1 MSGLA
6 NRVSAELKLG
16 YLAAVVVALF
26 LFPYPT
32 TIAVLLL
39 LQAFLW
45 VSSSL
50 GWRPLRRIFLRLSIF
65 FIVIGVSYGFFSL
78 GDPGADRWTTLAL
91 GPWTM
96 EINLAGLVR
105 ALMMCLRV
113 SVLVVASAW
122 VQQSG
127 KPGEFVR
134 ALENFRVPRFL
145 AASIDGTLQL
155 VVGSGGQGGQGGQGG
170 KRRGGAKEAARIGFQ
185 QLRRGK
191 LTFVIDMVEKA
202 LARAESF
209 VSASNPG
216 LGREQAKDIAIII
229 GCATAVMAVKII
241 HILPGLPIA
250 PGHKNFVMIPLFL
263 LAAGLTSGRLGGLW
277 TGLTVGVV
285 SMMMGYGKFGVLGIA
300 HFAAPGLLADLL
312 LPLVRLDTSRW
323 LRLLQLAVIGALLGL
338 GRFAANFLVII
349 LAGAPGVAF
358 MLYFPMLVSQMVF
371 GALSAFVS
379 LVVLELVSRRTEA
392 RAAEATARE
401 TGRGTGDSRHVTE
414 SRPGGVGQG
423 DHHSLA
429 SSETRGQ

>member
-65 FIVIGVSYGFFSL
+65 FIVIGVSYSFFSL

-155 VVGSGGQGGQGGQGG
+155 VVGSGGQGGRVERDGG
-170 KRRGGAKEAARIGFQ
+170 RSAATAHR
-185 QLRRGK
+185 
-191 LTFVIDMVEKA
+191 
-202 LARAESF
+202 
-209 VSASNPG
+209 
-216 LGREQAKDIAIII
+216 LGR
-229 GCATAVMAVKII
+229 V
-241 HILPGLPIA
+241 GLD
-250 PGHKNFVMIPLFL
+250 F
-263 LAAGLTSGRLGGLW
+263 RR
-277 TGLTVGVV
+277 
-285 SMMMGYGKFGVLGIA
+285 
-300 HFAAPGLLADLL
+300 
-312 LPLVRLDTSRW
+312 LVRSRVVH
-323 LRLLQLAVIGALLGL
+323 RGDSQP
-338 GRFAANFLVII
+338 
-349 LAGAPGVAF
+349 PG
-358 MLYFPMLVSQMVF
+358 YFPVEPADAM
-371 GALSAFVS
+371 G
-379 LVVLELVSRRTEA
+379 
-392 RAAEATARE
+392 
-401 TGRGTGDSRHVTE
+401 
-414 SRPGGVGQG
+414 
-423 DHHSLA
+423 
-429 SSETRGQ
+429 

>member
-65 FIVIGVSYGFFSL
+65 FVVIGVSYGFFSL

-91 GPWTM
+91 GPWTV

-155 VVGSGGQGGQGGQGG
+155 VVGSGGQGGQGGR
-170 KRRGGAKEAARIGFQ
+170 RRGGAKEAARIGFQ

-191 LTFVIDMVEKA
+191 LTFVIELVEKA

-263 LAAGLTSGRLGGLW
+263 LAAGLTRARFGGLW

-323 LRLLQLAVIGALLGL
+323 LRLLQLAVIGSLLGL

-379 LVVLELVSRRTEA
+379 LVILELVSRRTKA
-392 RAAEATARE
+392 RAAEEMVRE
-401 TGRGTGDSRHVTE
+401 TGRGTGDTRHVTG
-414 SRPGGVGQG
+414 SRPDGVVHG

>member
-65 FIVIGVSYGFFSL
+65 FVVIGVSYGFFSL

-91 GPWTM
+91 GPWTV

-170 KRRGGAKEAARIGFQ
+170 RRRGGAKEAARIGFQ

-191 LTFVIDMVEKA
+191 LTFVIELVEKA

-263 LAAGLTSGRLGGLW
+263 LAAGLTRARFGGLW

-300 HFAAPGLLADLL
+300 HFAAPGLLADLF

-323 LRLLQLAVIGALLGL
+323 LRLLQLAVIGSLLGL

-379 LVVLELVSRRTEA
+379 LVILELVSRRTKA
-392 RAAEATARE
+392 RAAEEMVRE
-401 TGRGTGDSRHVTE
+401 TGRGTGDTRHVTG
-414 SRPGGVGQG
+414 SRPDGVVHG

>member
-50 GWRPLRRIFLRLSIF
+50 GWRPLRRIFLRFSIF

-155 VVGSGGQGGQGGQGG
+155 VVGSGGQGGQGE
-170 KRRGGAKEAARIGFQ
+170 KRRRGGAKEAARIGFQ
-185 QLRRGK
+185 QLRQGK

-229 GCATAVMAVKII
+229 GCATAAMAVKII

-323 LRLLQLAVIGALLGL
+323 LRLLQLAVIGSLLGL

-358 MLYFPMLVSQMVF
+358 MLYFPMLVSQMMF

-392 RAAEATARE
+392 RAAEETARE
-401 TGRGTGDSRHVTE
+401 TGRGTGDTRHVTG
-414 SRPGGVGQG
+414 SRPDGVVHG

>member
-65 FIVIGVSYGFFSL
+65 FVVIGVSYGFFSL
-78 GDPGADRWTTLAL
+78 GDPSADRWTTLAL
-91 GPWTM
+91 GPWTV

-113 SVLVVASAW
+113 SVLVAASAW

-134 ALENFRVPRFL
+134 ALEKFRVPRFL

-155 VVGSGGQGGQGGQGG
+155 VVGSGGQGGQGGQG
-170 KRRGGAKEAARIGFQ
+170 RRRRGAKEAARIGFQ

-191 LTFVIDMVEKA
+191 MTFVIDMVEKA

-263 LAAGLTSGRLGGLW
+263 LAAGLTRARFGGLW

-300 HFAAPGLLADLL
+300 HFAAPGLLADLF

-323 LRLLQLAVIGALLGL
+323 LRLLQLAVIGSLLGL

-379 LVVLELVSRRTEA
+379 LVILELVSRRTKA
-392 RAAEATARE
+392 RAAEEMVRE
-401 TGRGTGDSRHVTE
+401 TGRGTGDTRHVTG
-414 SRPGGVGQG
+414 SRPDGVVHG

>member
-65 FIVIGVSYGFFSL
+65 FVVIGVSYGFFSL

-91 GPWTM
+91 GPWTV

-170 KRRGGAKEAARIGFQ
+170 RRRGGAKEAARIGFQ

-191 LTFVIDMVEKA
+191 LTFVIELVEKA

-263 LAAGLTSGRLGGLW
+263 LAAGLTRARFGGLW

-312 LPLVRLDTSRW
+312 LPLVRIDTSRW
-323 LRLLQLAVIGALLGL
+323 LRLLQLAVIGSLLGL

-392 RAAEATARE
+392 RAAEEMVRE
-401 TGRGTGDSRHVTE
+401 TGRGTGDTRHVTG
-414 SRPGGVGQG
+414 SRPDGVVHG
-423 DHHSLA
+423 DRHSLA

>member
-1 MSGLA
+1 M
-6 NRVSAELKLG
+6 SAELKLG

-26 LFPYPT
+26 LLPYPT
-32 TIAVLLL
+32 TIAILLL
-39 LQAFLW
+39 LQAVLW

-50 GWRPLRRIFLRLSIF
+50 GWRPLRRIFIRLSIF

-78 GDPGADRWTTLAL
+78 GDTGADRWTTLAL
-91 GPWTM
+91 GPWTV

-134 ALENFRVPRFL
+134 ALEHFRVPRFL

-155 VVGSGGQGGQGGQGG
+155 VVGSGGQGGQGG
-170 KRRGGAKEAARIGFQ
+170 KRRRGGAKEAARIGFQ
-185 QLRRGK
+185 QLRQGK
-191 LTFVIDMVEKA
+191 LTFVTDMVEKA

-209 VSASNPG
+209 VSAGNPG
-216 LGREQAKDIAIII
+216 LDRDQAKDIAIII

-263 LAAGLTSGRLGGLW
+263 LAAGLTRARFGGLW

-312 LPLVRLDTSRW
+312 LPLARLDTSRW
-323 LRLLQLAVIGALLGL
+323 LRLLQLAVIGSLLGL

-358 MLYFPMLVSQMVF
+358 MLYFPMLVSQMMF

-392 RAAEATARE
+392 RAAEEMADK
-401 TGRGTGDSRHVTE
+401 TGRGTGDMRHVTE
-414 SRPGGVGQG
+414 SRPDGVGQG